1 MQGLIKPLTVN
12 ISDGDINDLKQRLT
26 QTRWPEAE
34 VVNDWSQGVPLA
46 YMKDLVDE
54 WANDYDWRQCE
65 AWINGLGLNTLAI
78 GDQNLAFLHI
88 TSENPDAKPL
98 LLSHGWPGS
107 ILEFKDLIPRLTE
120 GSATQQAFHLVIPCL
135 PGFGFSGKPQ
145 QSGTGVAVIAHLF
158 DQLMKALGYHQYY
171 AHGGDWGSIITQTLP
186 LLPGTGVQGIH
197 ITMPVVQPDPTTMND
212 LTAEEHD
219 ALAAGAHYMRWDS
232 GYSTQQA
239 SRPQTIGYAL
249 TDSPVGQLAWI
260 VEKFWSWTDCERDGI
275 SLPEHAVDRTTILNT
290 VSLYWF
296 TATAASSAR
305 LYWESFHPTEE
316 LPIVN
321 APTGVSL
328 FPKEIFK
335 ASRRWVEQ
343 RFPNVKYWN
352 SLDAGGHF
360 AALEQPDAL
369 AQEIR
374 ACIASFD

>member
-1 MQGLIKPLTVN
+1 MTTAPKTLR
-12 ISDGDINDLKQRLT
+12 ISIPETDINDLKQRLS

-34 VVNDWSQGVPLA
+34 LVDDWSQGVPLS
-46 YMKDLVDE
+46 YLQDLAAE
-54 WANDYDWRQCE
+54 WGSSYDWRTCE
-65 AWINGLGLNTLAI
+65 HWINSQGLQTLRI
-78 GDQNLAFLHI
+78 GNQDVAFLHI
-88 TSENPDAKPL
+88 RSDKPNAKPL

-107 ILEFKDLIPRLTE
+107 ILEFRELIPRLSQGTDGE
-120 GSATQQAFHLVIPCL
+120 QTFHLVIPCL

-145 QSGTGVAVIAHLF
+145 QTGTGVATIAYLF
-158 DQLMKALGYHQYY
+158 DQLMKALGYAEYF

-186 LLPGTGVQGIH
+186 LLPDSGVQGIH
-197 ITMPVVQPDPTTMND
+197 ITMPVVQPDPATMSE
-212 LTAEEHD
+212 LTDEEND
-219 ALAAGAHYMRWDS
+219 ALAAGAHYVRWDS

-249 TDSPVGQLAWI
+249 TDSPIGQLAWI
-260 VEKFWSWTDCERDGI
+260 VEKFWSWTDCERDGV
-275 SLPEHAVDRTTILNT
+275 SLPEHAVDRITILDT

-296 TATAASSAR
+296 SATAASSAR

-343 RFPNVKYWN
+343 RFPNVTYWN

-360 AALEQPDAL
+360 AALEQPDTL

-374 ACIASFD
+374 ACIASFT

>member
-1 MQGLIKPLTVN
+1 MATSKPLQVN
-12 ISDGDINDLKQRLT
+12 VADRDIQDLKRRLSH
-26 QTRWPEAE
+26 TRWPEPE
-34 VVNDWSQGVPLA
+34 VVDDWSQGVPLTYLQA
-46 YMKDLVDE
+46 LASE
-54 WANDYDWRQCE
+54 WGSSYDWRKCE
-65 AWINGLGLNTLAI
+65 DWINAQGLQTLAI
-78 GDQNLAFLHI
+78 GTQDIAFLHI
-88 TSENPDAKPL
+88 RSDHPDAKPL

-107 ILEFKDLIPRLTE
+107 ILEFKQLIPRLSEGTE
-120 GSATQQAFHLVIPCL
+120 GEQTFHLVIPCL
-135 PGFGFSGKPQ
+135 PGFGFSGKPTQ
-145 QSGTGVAVIAHLF
+145 AGTGVATIAYLF
-158 DQLMKALGYHQYY
+158 DQLMKSLGYQQYY

-186 LLPGTGVQGIH
+186 LIPGTGVLGIH
-197 ITMPVVQPDPTTMND
+197 ITMPVVQPDPATMNE
-212 LTAEEHD
+212 LTAEENE
-219 ALAAGAHYMRWDS
+219 ALAAGAHYVRWDS

-260 VEKFWSWTDCERDGI
+260 VEKFWSWTDCDRDGV
-275 SLPEHAVDRTTILNT
+275 SLPEHAVDRTTLLDT

-335 ASRRWVEQ
+335 ASRRWVEK
-343 RFPNVKYWN
+343 RFPNLRYWN
-352 SLDAGGHF
+352 SLSAGGHF
-360 AALEQPDAL
+360 AALEQPDTL

-374 ACIASFD
+374 TCIASFD